1 MITKNINFKNFLSKK
16 NNLNI
21 KKDLNL
27 FLKTESELL
36 KSLTTKYKYN
46 YKKSLIKK
54 YKNFSFFK
62 IIGMGGSVLGMEAI
76 YDFLK
81 DKIKKKI
88 IFKDNLNFDKKKNQK
103 IL

>member
-1 MITKNINFKNFLSKK
+1 MITKNINFKNFVSKK

-46 YKKSLIKK
+46 YKNKK
-54 YKNFSFFK
+54 AKNN
-62 IIGMGGSVLGMEAI
+62 
-76 YDFLK
+76 Y
-81 DKIKKKI
+81 
-88 IFKDNLNFDKKKNQK
+88 
-103 IL
+103 